1 MKKLIIMLL
10 SVMLITGCTNTGS
23 SILKNYKVSS
33 NTKVSENLKEPIELS
48 FEEYEQKINN
58 KDSFVLLMWQT
69 GCSHCEDFEP
79 ILNKVISYYH
89 LEVYSINLAE
99 LSDEEYSKISNKTFV
114 TGTPTTVVFKDGVT
128 QSKKLVGSKDE
139 QSVIDFLVRYNYLE
153 EAK

>member
-1 MKKLIIMLL
+1 MKKLIMILL
-10 SVMLITGCTNTGS
+10 SIVLVTGCTNTESG
-23 SILKNYKVSS
+23 ILKNYKVSS
-33 NTKVSENLKEPIELS
+33 DTKVSDNLKEPIALS

-89 LEVYSINLAE
+89 LEVSSINRAE
-99 LSDEEYSKISNKTFV
+99 LSEEEYSKISNKTFV
-114 TGTPTTVVFKDGVT
+114 TGTPTTVVFKEGVT

-139 QSVIDFLVRYNYLE
+139 QSVVDFLVRYNYLE
-153 EAK
+153 ENK